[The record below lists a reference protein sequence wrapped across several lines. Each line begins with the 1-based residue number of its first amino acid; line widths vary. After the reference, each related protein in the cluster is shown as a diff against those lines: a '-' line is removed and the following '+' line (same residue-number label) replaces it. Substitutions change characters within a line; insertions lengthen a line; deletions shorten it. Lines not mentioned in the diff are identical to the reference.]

1 MRELSPSPAKT
12 TTPNSHRLGDAGNTL
27 NLLTL
32 GYALAGA
39 ARTGAATGGRAGGDG
54 GGPTVREAAA
64 VCLVRLALVPAAHLC
79 LRGALGGLGW
89 FGAEG
94 GGAMGLVLLL
104 EAAMPCALSV
114 QARRPH

>member
-1 MRELSPSPAKT
+1 MREPLALSRQDHLAH
-12 TTPNSHRLGDAGNTL
+12 SHRLGDAGNTL

>member
-1 MRELSPSPAKT
+1 M
-12 TTPNSHRLGDAGNTL
+12 
-27 NLLTL
+27 
-32 GYALAGA
+32 
-39 ARTGAATGGRAGGDG
+39 
-54 GGPTVREAAA
+54 
-64 VCLVRLALVPAAHLC
+64 CLVRLALVPAAHLC
-79 LRGALGGLGW
+79 LRSALGGLGW

>member
-1 MRELSPSPAKT
+1 MREPLALSRQDHLAH
-12 TTPNSHRLGDAGNTL
+12 SHRLGDAGNTL

-32 GYALAGA
+32 GYALASA
-39 ARTGAATGGRAGGDG
+39 VRIGAATGGKAGGGG
-54 GGPTVREAAA
+54 GGPTAREAAA
-64 VCLVRLALVPAAHLC
+64 VCLVRLALVPATHLC
-79 LRGALGGLGW
+79 LRGALGGLGM

-114 QARRPH
+114 QACRPH